1 MLLQILLHSS
11 KLSLC
16 APKALRKD
24 CSQAFREASAP
35 PDVSNYKIT
44 IQLFSW
50 KSCKHVWCLAGC
62 ASHFS
67 FFCVDDGENF
77 FAPSC
82 SAFQL
87 FAIFCS
93 GNINRSSV
101 ARWTGGDGEA
111 RIHSRAFCEFYEL
124 KVLYCLSGGKRV
136 SRRKKAFISEWRGSF
151 KGLEVSVMSQPL
163 PHSSPNECQTS

>member
-1 MLLQILLHSS
+1 MHGSREEGFITAKWSFESEQTVHKQFLRKQKTAEMLLQILLHSS
-11 KLSLC
+11 KLSFC

-24 CSQAFREASAP
+24 CSQAFREASAT

-62 ASHFS
+62 AFHI
-67 FFCVDDGENF
+67 FFCVDDGEKF
-77 FAPSC
+77 SSPSF
-82 SAFQL
+82 SVFQS
-87 FAIFCS
+87 FVIFCS

-124 KVLYCLSGGKRV
+124 KVL
-136 SRRKKAFISEWRGSF
+136 
-151 KGLEVSVMSQPL
+151 
-163 PHSSPNECQTS
+163 